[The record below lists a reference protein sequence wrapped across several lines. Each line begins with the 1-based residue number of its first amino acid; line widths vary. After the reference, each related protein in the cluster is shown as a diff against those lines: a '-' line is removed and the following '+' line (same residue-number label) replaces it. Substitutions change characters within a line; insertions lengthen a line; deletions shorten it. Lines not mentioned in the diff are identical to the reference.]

1 MRLEAL
7 VSSAEE
13 RLARLEVLVAEQ
25 RDDIKE
31 LRTQMTELVK
41 AAHMGRGALWIML
54 PIGTLLGWII
64 THVVDWFQMRPH
76 P

>member
-1 MRLEAL
+1 MDWN

-13 RLARLEVLVAEQ
+13 RLARLEVLVSEQ

-31 LRTQMTELVK
+31 LRVQTTELVR

-54 PIGTLLGWII
+54 PIGTVIGWVANHVIELLQGKA
-64 THVVDWFQMRPH
+64 PH